1 MPRAVHADGAD
12 VSQSATPTA
21 PFVPHLT
28 SGRSRAAFLGSF
40 WSLIHALL
48 PSLSATA
55 VFFVSAT
62 FLSPV
67 DFGHLAMAT
76 ALVSIALAFSPAAFG
91 EALVQRETLRPEHA
105 NAGFWL
111 NAGFAAVY
119 CAVLVLLAPAFAT
132 YFEVPELRWILPILA
147 LKIPFELLAAVPA
160 SMIIRK
166 MRFRLL
172 ALRTA
177 IGSGVGMALS
187 VGLLLA
193 GHGLLALVIAQVAV
207 SVTTFVVVLWT
218 AAWRPG
224 FSMRLG
230 DLRDLARYGVFA
242 AGQRMLGMVRVDH
255 LVLGAMGGPVLLG
268 LLVFSQRVFQLLAS
282 VAGGA
287 LSSVTHVVLSS
298 MQGEPEKARRA
309 FGLVSFVAAGVGF
322 PVFAGAAL
330 VVDDLVALFFA
341 ENWLAAARAAQL
353 FCLVGFLFSLG
364 IVQGALIRSRGHP
377 DWLFYYQLVQEAG
390 TVLAIALVFSWGI
403 EAIVAAIAIKTAL
416 IWPVSVAMTVRLLD
430 CPVWTYIRSFAAPA
444 VATAGMTAILLALPQ
459 APGAAHIALQI
470 VVGACAYAL
479 LLFALCRARL
489 AEVARLILTK
499 PEGAT

>member
-1 MPRAVHADGAD
+1 M
-12 VSQSATPTA
+12 SQPASHTA

-48 PSLSATA
+48 PRLSATA

-62 FLSPV
+62 FLSPM

-91 EALVQRETLRPEHA
+91 EALVQRETLKSEHA
-105 NAGFWL
+105 NAVFWL

-119 CAVLVLLAPAFAT
+119 CAALLCLAPIFAA
-132 YFEVPELRWILPILA
+132 YFDVPELQWILPILA

-177 IGSGVGMALS
+177 IGSAVGMALS

-218 AAWRPG
+218 ADWRPG
-224 FSMRLG
+224 VTVRLS
-230 DLRDLARYGVFA
+230 DLRDLAHYGVFA
-242 AGQRMLGMVRVDH
+242 AGQRWLGMARVEH

-322 PVFAGAAL
+322 PAFAGAAL
-330 VVDDLVALFFA
+330 IIDDLVAMFFA
-341 ENWLAAARAAQL
+341 ENWLGAARAAQL

-364 IVQGALIRSRGHP
+364 IVQGALIRSRGYP
-377 DWLFYYQLVQEAG
+377 NWLFYYQLIQEAG
-390 TVLAIALVFSWGI
+390 TVLASALVFPWGI
-403 EAIVAAIAIKTAL
+403 EAVVAAIAVKTAL
-416 IWPVSVAMTVRLLD
+416 IWPISVVMTVRLLD
-430 CPVWTYIRSFAAPA
+430 CSIWSYIRSFAAPA
-444 VATAGMTAILLALPQ
+444 CATLGMTLVLLSLPQ
-459 APGAAHIALQI
+459 GSGVQHLALQI
-470 VVGACAYAL
+470 VVGACVYGL
-479 LLFALCRARL
+479 LMLTFCRARL
-489 AEVARLILTK
+489 AEVRRLILIK
-499 PEGAT
+499 PERAI

>member
-1 MPRAVHADGAD
+1 M
-12 VSQSATPTA
+12 SQPASHTA

-76 ALVSIALAFSPAAFG
+76 ALVSVALAFSPAAFG
-91 EALVQRETLRPEHA
+91 EALVQRETLKPEHA
-105 NAGFWL
+105 NAVFWL
-111 NAGFAAVY
+111 NAGFALVY
-119 CAVLVLLAPAFAT
+119 CGALVLLAPVFAA
-132 YFEVPELRWILPILA
+132 YFDVPELRWILPILA

-177 IGSGVGMALS
+177 IGSAVGMVLS

-193 GHGLLALVIAQVAV
+193 GHGLLALVVAQVAV

-218 AAWRPG
+218 AGWRPG
-224 FSMRLG
+224 VAMRLC
-230 DLRDLARYGVFA
+230 DLRALAHYGVFA
-242 AGQRMLGMVRVDH
+242 AGQRMLGMVRLDH
-255 LVLGAMGGPVLLG
+255 LVLGTIGGPVLLG

-322 PVFAGAAL
+322 PAFAGAAL
-330 VVDDLVALFFA
+330 IIDDLVAMFFA
-341 ENWLAAARAAQL
+341 ENWLDAARAAQL

-364 IVQGALIRSRGHP
+364 IVQGALIRSRGYP
-377 DWLFYYQLVQEAG
+377 NWLFYYQLVQEAG
-390 TVLAIALVFSWGI
+390 TVLVIALVYPWGI
-403 EAIVAAIAIKTAL
+403 EAVVAAIAVKTAL
-416 IWPVSVAMTVRLLD
+416 IWPISVAMTVRLLD
-430 CPVWTYIRSFAAPA
+430 CSVWTYIRSFAAPA
-444 VATAGMTAILLALPQ
+444 CATLGMVVVLLSLPQ
-459 APGAAHIALQI
+459 GAGIQNLALQI
-470 VVGACAYAL
+470 VVGACVYGL
-479 LLFALCRARL
+479 LILTLCWSRL
-489 AEVARLILTK
+489 TEVRRLILTK
-499 PEGAT
+499 PERAI

>member
-1 MPRAVHADGAD
+1 MTHPA
-12 VSQSATPTA
+12 SAPA

-28 SGRSRAAFLGSF
+28 SGRSRAAFFGSF
-40 WSLIHALL
+40 WSLVHALL

-67 DFGHLAMAT
+67 DFGHLAVAT
-76 ALVSIALAFSPAAFG
+76 ALVSVALAFSPAAFG
-91 EALVQRETLRPEHA
+91 EALVQRETLKREHA
-105 NAGFWL
+105 NAVFWL
-111 NAGFAAVY
+111 NAGFAASY
-119 CAVLVLLAPAFAT
+119 CLGLVILAPIFAEW
-132 YFEVPELRWILPILA
+132 FKVPDLRWILPILA

-177 IGSGVGMALS
+177 IGSAVGMVLS

-207 SVTTFVVVLWT
+207 SVITFVVVLWT

-224 FSMRLG
+224 FTMRLA
-230 DLRDLARYGVFA
+230 DLRDLAHYGVFA

-282 VAGGA
+282 IAGGA

-298 MQGEPEKARRA
+298 MQAEPEKARRA
-309 FGLVSFVAAGVGF
+309 FGLVSFVAAAVGF

-330 VVDDLVALFFA
+330 VVDDMVELFFA
-341 ENWLAAARAAQL
+341 DNWLDAARAAQL
-353 FCLVGFLFSLG
+353 FCLVGFLFALG
-364 IVQGALIRSRGHP
+364 IVQGALIRARGFP
-377 DWLFYYQLVQEAG
+377 NWLFYYQLVQEIG
-390 TVLAIALVFSWGI
+390 TVLAIAVVFPFGI
-403 EAIVAAIAIKTAL
+403 EAVVGAIAVKTAL
-416 IWPVSVAMTVRLLD
+416 IWPISVAMTVRLLD
-430 CPVWTYIRSFAAPA
+430 CSVWAYARSFAAPA
-444 VATAGMTAILLALPQ
+444 MATAGMAIVLMALPQ
-459 APGAAHIALQI
+459 TPGSANIALQ
-470 VVGACAYAL
+470 VAVGVGVYPL
-479 LLFALCRARL
+479 LLLTLCRARL
-489 AEVARLILTK
+489 VEVTQLVFSKAK
-499 PEGAT
+499 ATA